1 MVTPSIYGAFILFH
15 NIITK
20 SALFP
25 FYSFDD
31 TYMKQRI
38 TIFKQILGYNLQE
51 LCFHFEDEGIQ
62 PSLYIYKWFMSL
74 YAQTLNIDITCRVW
88 DRIFLDGLQVL
99 YRTAIAILAY
109 LQDELIEMDFGEIMM
124 TLGKCSDYI
133 TDENKF
139 IKLLDEAVIP
149 EWIGNVLPALEID

>member
-1 MVTPSIYGAFILFH
+1 MSYIGGIALMVTPSIYGAFILFH

-74 YAQTLNIDITCRVW
+74 YA
-88 DRIFLDGLQVL
+88 
-99 YRTAIAILAY
+99 
-109 LQDELIEMDFGEIMM
+109 
-124 TLGKCSDYI
+124 
-133 TDENKF
+133 
-139 IKLLDEAVIP
+139 
-149 EWIGNVLPALEID
+149 